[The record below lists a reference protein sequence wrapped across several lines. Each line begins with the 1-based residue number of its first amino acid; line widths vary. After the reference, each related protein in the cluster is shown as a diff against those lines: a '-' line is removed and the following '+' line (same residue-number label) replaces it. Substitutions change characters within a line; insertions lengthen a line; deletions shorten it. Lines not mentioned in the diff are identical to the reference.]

1 MNAAAVHVLRM
12 GRGLIRATKTKGDGI
27 MRKIYVRFLILM
39 TCSALLIMTGCM
51 ASTKNLNPEDET
63 HYDASYDFS
72 DKNKIVDRL
81 VTPLLSAPVFPV
93 QDKPILIVYPVVNET
108 SEHISTGGITD
119 AIRMKLVQSGK
130 FRFISEEQRAN
141 IQKETSY
148 QNQGYV
154 DPAQRVEQGRQ
165 LGADYILS
173 GTLRSIKKQQPEQM
187 RLFKKERIY
196 YSLDLSITDLKTGE
210 IVYADQAELARE
222 ASKPIIGW

>member
-1 MNAAAVHVLRM
+1 
-12 GRGLIRATKTKGDGI
+12 
-27 MRKIYVRFLILM
+27 
-39 TCSALLIMTGCM
+39 MTGCM
-51 ASTKNLNPEDET
+51 ASTKNINPADET

-81 VTPLLSAPVFPV
+81 VTPLLAAPVFPV

-119 AIRMKLVQSGK
+119 SIRMKLVQSGK
-130 FRFISEEQRAN
+130 FRFINESQRDN

-154 DPAQRVEQGRQ
+154 DPAMRVEQGRQ

-173 GTLRSIKKQQPEQM
+173 GTLRSIKKEQPEQM

>member
-1 MNAAAVHVLRM
+1 MRRIYIRL
-12 GRGLIRATKTKGDGI
+12 LISI
-27 MRKIYVRFLILM
+27 
-39 TCSALLIMTGCM
+39 TCTALLIMTGCM
-51 ASTKNLNPEDET
+51 ASTKNLNPADET

-81 VTPLLSAPVFPV
+81 VTPLLAAPVFPV

-119 AIRMKLVQSGK
+119 SIRMRLVQSGK
-130 FRFISEEQRAN
+130 FRFINESQRDN

-154 DPAQRVEQGRQ
+154 DTAMRVEQGRQ

>member
-1 MNAAAVHVLRM
+1 MQR
-12 GRGLIRATKTKGDGI
+12 
-27 MRKIYVRFLILM
+27 IYTRILAIV
-39 TCSALLIMTGCM
+39 TCSALLIMIGCM
-51 ASTKNLNPEDET
+51 ASTRNLDPQKET

-108 SEHISTGGITD
+108 SEHISTNGITD

-130 FRFISEEQRAN
+130 FRFINEDQREN
-141 IQKETSY
+141 IQRETDY
-148 QNQGYV
+148 QSQGYV
-154 DPAQRVEQGRQ
+154 DPAQRVQQGRQ
-165 LGADYILS
+165 LGANYILS
-173 GTLRSIKKQQPEQM
+173 GTLRSIKKEQPEQM
-187 RLFKKERIY
+187 RLFEKERIY
-196 YSLDLSITDLKTGE
+196 YSLDMTITDLKTGE